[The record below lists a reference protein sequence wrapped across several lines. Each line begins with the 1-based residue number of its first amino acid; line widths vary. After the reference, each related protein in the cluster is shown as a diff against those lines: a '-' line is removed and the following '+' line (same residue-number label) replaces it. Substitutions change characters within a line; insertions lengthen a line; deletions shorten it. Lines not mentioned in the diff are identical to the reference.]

1 MGKMWVK
8 NIGFDSSP
16 AFYYSKLEI
25 PGYQYYIVDSIMKFT
40 KPEPKMH
47 FPSME
52 ERTLAFWEKNK
63 IFEKSV
69 DEKDESNRWAFY
81 DGPPFATGLP
91 HYGHL
96 LAGTIKDVVP
106 RYFAMNGKKITRR
119 FGWDCHGLPIE
130 FEVEKKLNLKGRKDI
145 LHFGVGKFNE
155 ECRSIVLR
163 YTSEWEQ
170 TVKRMGRWID
180 FKNDYKTMDLP
191 FMESVWNVF
200 QKLWEK
206 GLVYEDKKVLP
217 YSTRVTTPL
226 SNFEANLNYQDVQ
239 DPAVTVKLK
248 LKDDPT
254 TSLLV
259 WTTTPWTLPSN
270 LAAAV
275 NPDFTY
281 AKVKPEGSSE
291 SFIVLEKLIP
301 NIFKKQK
308 VTIEKKFTGKELE
321 GTRYTQIIPTFAGK
335 ITPAMHQVYTAKYV
349 TDESGTGIVHLA
361 PYGEDDFEVFK
372 RVGIEPLEH
381 LDEEGIVNSE
391 SPMFEGLYF
400 KDADKKIMQYL
411 KDQHLLFA
419 HDTIMHSYPF
429 CYRTDTPL
437 IYRPISTWFV
447 NVTKIK
453 DQLLANNAQ
462 THWVPEHLKEGRFGK
477 WLDGARDWAISRNRF
492 WGNPIPVWRNNESG
506 ETICVGSRKELE
518 ELSGKKITD
527 IHKHFIDD
535 IEIKSP
541 KTGAILKR
549 VPEILDCWFESGSMP
564 YAQVHYPFDVSDKEF
579 NRMFPAEF
587 IAEGLD
593 QTRGWFYTLSVLSA
607 ALGKGPA
614 FKNVVVNGIVLAEDG
629 RKMSKRLQNYPDPN
643 EVLNQYG
650 ADTLRIYLL
659 QSGAVAGE
667 SLKFSEDGLKE
678 MTRKVLLPLWNA
690 YSFLA
695 TYASVDG
702 WDPTTQFESK
712 RTSELDE
719 WILIKLDVLK
729 GRVHEEMQL
738 FHLSKVIPPIL
749 DFIDDLTNWYIRRSR
764 RRFWKSENDSDKNQ
778 AYSTL
783 YEVLVEFCK
792 IAAPFIP
799 MITEEIYQK
808 LTQGT
813 KKLSVHLDQF
823 PAAKKH
829 SESEI
834 QKMVAMDQVRNVVGL
849 GRELRE
855 KLKIK
860 TRQPLATLYVGVVH
874 DKQKAALTSMIPIMK
889 EELNVHDIQFLPS
902 SGMATWAVKPNFKL
916 LGKSLGAKMKDFQTE
931 VSKFSEKEVS
941 TLLTGGALAVM
952 GENYGSDSFL
962 IELKANESFHHTC
975 HSAGS
980 LVIAFDENLTDDLKN
995 EGISRE
1001 FINRVQQFRKEC
1013 ELNVDDRISLV
1024 IDSSSDFANI
1034 LKKFESMISYET
1046 LSEIKFEKPASK
1058 MKAAADEIEGHKIT
1072 FGIQRK

>member
-1 MGKMWVK
+1 
-8 NIGFDSSP
+8 
-16 AFYYSKLEI
+16 
-25 PGYQYYIVDSIMKFT
+25 MKFS
-40 KPEPKMH
+40 KPNPKIQ
-47 FPSME
+47 FTAME
-52 ERTLAFWEKNK
+52 EKILAFWEQNK
-63 IFEKSV
+63 VFEKSV
-69 DEKDESNRWAFY
+69 DEKSENDRWAFY

-106 RYFAMNGKKITRR
+106 RYYAMNGKKIIRR

-145 LHFGVGKFNE
+145 LNFGVGKFNE

-180 FKNDYKTMDLP
+180 FKNDYKTMDIS
-191 FMESVWNVF
+191 FMESVWSVF
-200 QKLWEK
+200 KKLWDK

-239 DPAVTVKLK
+239 DPAITAKLR
-248 LKDDPT
+248 LKSDPKVF
-254 TSLLV
+254 LLV

-281 AKVKPEGSSE
+281 AQVKPEGSDE
-291 SFIVLEKLIP
+291 SYIVLEKRIKE
-301 NIFKKQK
+301 IFKKQK
-308 VTIEKKFTGKELE
+308 VTVEKTFTGKELE
-321 GTRYTQIIPTFAGK
+321 GTHYHQLIPAFAGK
-335 ITPAMHQVYTAKYV
+335 LTETMHQVYTAKYV

-361 PYGEDDFEVFK
+361 PYGEEDFEVFK

-381 LDEEGIVNSE
+381 LDEEGIITKEN
-391 SPMFEGLYF
+391 PLFEGLYF
-400 KDADKKIMQYL
+400 KDADKKIIQHL
-411 KDQHLLFA
+411 KDQHLLFSQE
-419 HDTIMHSYPF
+419 TIMHSYPF

-453 DQLLANNAQ
+453 DELLKNNAQ
-462 THWVPEHLKEGRFGK
+462 THWVPEHLQEGRFGK
-477 WLDGARDWAISRNRF
+477 WLEGAKDWAISRNRF
-492 WGNPIPVWRNNESG
+492 WGNPIPVWKNKETG
-506 ETICVGSRKELE
+506 EMICVGSKEELE
-518 ELSGKKITD
+518 KLSGKKISD
-527 IHKHFIDD
+527 LHKHFIDD
-535 IEIKSP
+535 VEITSP
-541 KTGAILKR
+541 VTGDKLQR
-549 VPEILDCWFESGSMP
+549 VSEILDCWFESGSMP
-564 YAQVHYPFDVSDKEF
+564 YAQVHYPFSVNDKEF
-579 NRMFPAEF
+579 DKMFPAEF

-702 WDPTTQFESK
+702 WDPATQFESK

-719 WILIKLDVLK
+719 WIIIKLDVLK
-729 GRVHEEMQL
+729 SRVHEEMGL

-764 RRFWKSENDSDKNQ
+764 RRFWKSENDHDKNQ

-799 MITEEIYQK
+799 MVTEEIYQLLK
-808 LTQGT
+808 LGS
-813 KKLSVHLDQF
+813 KHAEKLSVHLDEF

-829 SESEI
+829 SAVDI
-834 QKMVAMDQVRNVVGL
+834 QKMEAMDQVRSVVGL

-860 TRQPLATLYVGVVH
+860 TRQPLAKLYVGVVH
-874 DKQKAALTSMIPIMK
+874 DRQKAALTPMIPIMR
-889 EELNVHDIQFLPS
+889 EELNVHDIEFLHS
-902 SGMATWAVKPNFKL
+902 AEMATWVVKPNFKL
-916 LGKSLGAKMKDFQTE
+916 LGKALGPKMKEFQAAISE
-931 VSKFSEKEVS
+931 FSEKLIADILAGEVRIK
-941 TLLTGGALAVM
+941 LM
-952 GENYGSDSFL
+952 GENYGSDAFL
-962 IELKANESFHHTC
+962 IELRANQKFHHTC

-980 LVIAFDENLTDDLKN
+980 QVIAFDENLTDDLKH
-995 EGISRE
+995 EGLSRE
-1001 FINRVQQFRKEC
+1001 FINRVQQFRKES
-1013 ELNVDDRISLV
+1013 ELNVEDRIALS
-1024 IDSSSDFANI
+1024 IDTTPDFSSV
-1034 LKKFESMISYET
+1034 LKKFEGMIEYET
-1046 LSEIKFEKPASK
+1046 LSQIQYGKPASG
-1058 MKAAADEIEGHKIT
+1058 MKTASDDLDGHKIT
-1072 FGIQRK
+1072 FGIQKK

>member
-1 MGKMWVK
+1 
-8 NIGFDSSP
+8 
-16 AFYYSKLEI
+16 
-25 PGYQYYIVDSIMKFT
+25 MKFN
-40 KPEPKMH
+40 KPDPKTN
-47 FPSME
+47 FPAME
-52 ERTLAFWEKNK
+52 ERTLAFWEQNK
-63 IFEKSV
+63 VFEKSV
-69 DEKDESNRWAFY
+69 DEKDEANRWAFY

-106 RYFAMNGKKITRR
+106 RYFAMNGKKIVRR

-130 FEVEKKLNLKGRKDI
+130 FEVEKKLDLKGRKDI
-145 LHFGVGKFNE
+145 LNFGVGKFNE

-163 YTSEWEQ
+163 YTSEWES

-180 FKNDYKTMDLP
+180 FKNDYKTMDLT

-200 QKLWEK
+200 QKLWDK
-206 GLVYEDKKVLP
+206 SLLYEDKKVLP

-239 DPAVTVKLK
+239 DPAVTVKLR
-248 LKDDPT
+248 LIDDPK

-275 NPDFTY
+275 NPNFTY
-281 AKVKPEGSSE
+281 AKVKPEGSDE
-291 SFIVLEKLIP
+291 SYILLEKLIP

-308 VTIEKKFTGKELE
+308 VTIEKKFTGTELA
-321 GTRYTQIIPTFAGK
+321 GTRYTQMIPTFAGK
-335 ITPAMHQVYTAKYV
+335 LTPKMHQVYTAKYV

-361 PYGEDDFEVFK
+361 PYGEEDFEVFK
-372 RVGIEPLEH
+372 ANGIEPLEH
-381 LDEEGIVNSE
+381 LDEEGIVNKE

-400 KDADKKIMQYL
+400 KDADKKIIQYL

-453 DQLLANNAQ
+453 ETLLANNAQ

-492 WGNPIPVWRNNESG
+492 WGNPIPVWKNKDTG
-506 ETICVGSRKELE
+506 EMICVGSKEELE
-518 ELSGKKITD
+518 KLSGKKITD
-527 IHKHFIDD
+527 LHKHFIDD

-564 YAQVHYPFDVSDKEF
+564 YAQVHYPFDVNDKEF
-579 NRMFPAEF
+579 DRMFPAEF

-678 MTRKVLLPLWNA
+678 MMRKVLLPLWNA

-695 TYASVDG
+695 TYAAVDG
-702 WDPTTQFESK
+702 WDPSTQFETK
-712 RTSELDE
+712 RTSEMDQ

-729 GRVHEEMQL
+729 GRVHEEMGL

-799 MITEEIYQK
+799 MVTEEIYQK
-808 LTQGT
+808 LKLGSAHAS
-813 KKLSVHLDQF
+813 KLSVHLDSF

-834 QKMVAMDQVRNVVGL
+834 QKMEAMDQVRNVVGL

-860 TRQPLATLYVGVVH
+860 TRQPLATLYVGVVQE
-874 DKQKAALTSMIPIMK
+874 KQKAALTAMIPVMK
-889 EELNVHDIQFLPS
+889 EELNVRAIEFLPS
-902 SGMATWAVKPNFKL
+902 SEMATWAVKPNFKL
-916 LGKSLGAKMKDFQTE
+916 LGKSLGAKMKEFQGE
-931 VSKFSEKEVS
+931 VSKFSEKEVAILLSGS
-941 TLLTGGALAVM
+941 TLTVM
-952 GENYGSDSFL
+952 SENYGSDSFL
-962 IELKANESFHHTC
+962 IELQANQAFHHTC

-995 EGISRE
+995 EGLSRE
-1001 FINRVQQFRKEC
+1001 FINRVQQFRKES
-1013 ELNVDDRISLV
+1013 ELNVDDRISLMV
-1024 IDSSSDFANI
+1024 DTGTDFADA

-1046 LSEIKFEKPASK
+1046 LSQLQFGKPSEQ
-1058 MKAAADEIEGHKIT
+1058 MKVANDEIDGHKIT
-1072 FGIQRK
+1072 FGISKK

>member
-1 MGKMWVK
+1 
-8 NIGFDSSP
+8 
-16 AFYYSKLEI
+16 
-25 PGYQYYIVDSIMKFT
+25 MKFG
-40 KPEPKMH
+40 KPDPKIN
-47 FPSME
+47 FPAME
-52 ERTLAFWEKNK
+52 ERTLAFWDQNK

-106 RYFAMNGKKITRR
+106 RYYAMNGKKIVRR

-130 FEVEKKLNLKGRKDI
+130 FEVEKKLDLKGRKDI
-145 LHFGVGKFNE
+145 INFGIGKFNE

-163 YTSEWEQ
+163 YTSEWEA

-180 FKNDYKTMDLP
+180 FKNDYKTMDLE

-200 QKLWEK
+200 KQLWDK
-206 GLVYEDKKVLP
+206 GLMYEDKKVLP

-254 TSLLV
+254 ISILV

-275 NPDFTY
+275 HPDFIY
-281 AKVKPEGSSE
+281 AKVKPEGSNE
-291 SFIVLEKLIP
+291 SFIVLEKRIKD
-301 NIFKKQK
+301 IFKKQK
-308 VTIEKKFTGKELE
+308 VTVEKTMTGTELA
-321 GTRYTQIIPTFAGK
+321 GTRYEQMIPTFKGK
-335 ITPAMHQVYTAKYV
+335 ITPAMHQVYTANYV

-361 PYGEDDFEVFK
+361 PYGEEDFAVFK

-381 LDEEGIVNSE
+381 LDEEGVVNSE
-391 SPMFEGLYF
+391 SPQFEGLYF
-400 KDADKKIMQYL
+400 KDADKKIIQYL

-447 NVTKIK
+447 SVEKIK
-453 DQLLANNAQ
+453 EQLLANNAQ
-462 THWVPEHLKEGRFGK
+462 THWVPEHLKDGRFGK
-477 WLDGARDWAISRNRF
+477 WLEGARDWAISRNRF
-492 WGNPIPVWRNNESG
+492 WGNPIPVWRNKDTG
-506 ETICVGSRKELE
+506 EMICIGSKEELE
-518 ELSGKKITD
+518 KLSGKKITD
-527 IHKHFIDD
+527 LHKHFIDD

-541 KTGAILKR
+541 KTGDTLKR

-564 YAQVHYPFDVSDKEF
+564 YAQVHYPFSVNDKEF
-579 NRMFPAEF
+579 DRMFPAEF

-643 EVLNQYG
+643 DVLNQYG

-667 SLKFSEDGLKE
+667 SLKFSEEAMKE

-702 WDPTTQFESK
+702 WDPSTQFETN
-712 RTSELDE
+712 RTNELDQ

-729 GRVHEEMQL
+729 SNVHKEMGL
-738 FHLSKVIPPIL
+738 FHLSKVVPPIL

-764 RRFWKSENDSDKNQ
+764 RRFWKSENDQDKNQ

-799 MITEEIYQK
+799 MITEEMYQK
-808 LTQGT
+808 LKLGS
-813 KKLSVHLDQF
+813 KHAEKLSVHLDTF

-829 SESEI
+829 TDAEI
-834 QKMVAMDQVRNVVGL
+834 QKMEAMDQVRKVVAL

-874 DKQKAALTSMIPIMK
+874 DKQKAALTAMIPVMK
-889 EELNVHDIQFLPS
+889 EELNVRAIEFLPS
-902 SGMATWAVKPNFKL
+902 AQMATWVVKPNFKL
-916 LGKSLGAKMKDFQTE
+916 LGKSLGPKMKEFQGAIA
-931 VSKFSEKEVS
+931 KFSESEVTKILS
-941 TLLTGGALAVM
+941 GETMNIM
-952 GENYGSDSFL
+952 GDNYGHESFL
-962 IELKANESFHHTC
+962 IELQANQAFHHSC

-980 LVIAFDENLTDDLKN
+980 LVIAFDEKLTDDLKH
-995 EGISRE
+995 EGMTRE
-1001 FINRVQQFRKEC
+1001 FINRVQQFRKDC
-1013 ELNVDDRISLV
+1013 ELNVDDRITLA
-1024 IDSSSDFANI
+1024 IDTDSTFAEV

-1046 LSEIKFEKPASK
+1046 LSQVQFGKPSAS
-1058 MKAAADEIEGHKIT
+1058 MKTTSDEIDGHKVT
-1072 FGIQRK
+1072 FGIQTK

>member
-1 MGKMWVK
+1 
-8 NIGFDSSP
+8 
-16 AFYYSKLEI
+16 
-25 PGYQYYIVDSIMKFT
+25 MKFS
-40 KPEPKMH
+40 KPEAKVS
-47 FPSME
+47 FPAME
-52 ERTLAFWEKNK
+52 EKVLSFWDQNK

-69 DEKDESNRWAFY
+69 DEKLEDQRWAFY

-106 RYFAMNGKKITRR
+106 RYYAMNGKKIIRR

-130 FEVEKKLNLKGRKDI
+130 FEVEKRLDLKGRKDI
-145 LHFGVGKFNE
+145 LNFGVDKFNE

-163 YTSEWEQ
+163 YTKEWEQ
-170 TVKRMGRWID
+170 TVRRMGRWID
-180 FKNDYKTMDLP
+180 FKNDYKTMDLN
-191 FMESVWNVF
+191 FMESVWSVF
-200 QKLWEK
+200 QKLWDK

-239 DPAVTVKLK
+239 DPAVTAKLR

-254 TSLLV
+254 TFILV

-270 LAAAV
+270 LATAV
-275 NPDFTY
+275 NPKYTY

-291 SFIVLEKLIP
+291 SYILLEKLIP

-308 VTIEKKFTGKELE
+308 VTVEKTFTGQELAGTRYEQLIPTFTGKL
-321 GTRYTQIIPTFAGK
+321 
-335 ITPAMHQVYTAKYV
+335 TPAMHQVYTADYV

-361 PYGEDDFEVFK
+361 PYGEEDFVVFK

-381 LDEEGIVNSE
+381 LDEEGIVTNE
-391 SPMFEGLYF
+391 APLFEGLYF
-400 KDADKKIMQYL
+400 KDADKKIIQYL
-411 KDQHLLFA
+411 KDQQLLFA
-419 HDTIMHSYPF
+419 QETIMHSYPF

-447 NVTKIK
+447 NVEKIK
-453 DQLLANNAQ
+453 DQLLKNNAQ
-462 THWVPEHLKEGRFGK
+462 THWVPEHLKDGRFGK
-477 WLDGARDWAISRNRF
+477 WLEGAKDWAISRNRF
-492 WGNPIPVWRNNESG
+492 WGNPIPVWRNKETG
-506 ETICVGSRKELE
+506 EMICIGSKEELE
-518 ELSGKKITD
+518 KLSGQKVTD
-527 IHKHFIDD
+527 LHKHFIDK
-535 IEIKSP
+535 ITIKSP
-541 KTGAILKR
+541 KTGDTLTR
-549 VPEILDCWFESGSMP
+549 VSEILDCWFESGSMP
-564 YAQVHYPFDVSDKEF
+564 YAQVHYPFSVTDKEF
-579 NRMFPAEF
+579 DRMFPAEF

-643 EVLNQYG
+643 EVLNKYG

-667 SLKFSEDGLKE
+667 SLKFSEAGLQE

-702 WDPTTQFESK
+702 WDPSTQFESK
-712 RTSELDE
+712 RTNELDE

-729 GRVHEEMQL
+729 ARVHEEMCN

-764 RRFWKSENDSDKNQ
+764 RRFWKSENDGDKNQ

-799 MITEEIYQK
+799 MVTEEIYQK
-808 LTQGT
+808 LKLGS
-813 KKLSVHLDQF
+813 KHAEKLSVHLDNF

-829 SESEI
+829 SEAELN
-834 QKMVAMDQVRNVVGL
+834 KMEAMDQVRNVVAL

-874 DKQKAALTSMIPIMK
+874 NRQKAALTSMIPIMK
-889 EELNVHDIQFLPS
+889 EELNVRAIEFLPS
-902 SGMATWAVKPNFKL
+902 SEMATWMVKPNFKL
-916 LGKSLGAKMKDFQTE
+916 LGKTLGAKMKEFQGA
-931 VSKFSEKEVS
+931 VSKFTDAEV
-941 TLLTGGALAVM
+941 TQLLTGQSLNVM
-952 GENYGSDSFL
+952 GDSYSHDSFL
-962 IELKANESFHHTC
+962 IELQANQEFHHSC

-980 LVIAFDENLTDDLKN
+980 LVIAFDENLTDDLKA
-995 EGISRE
+995 EGLTRE
-1001 FINRVQQFRKEC
+1001 FINRVQQFRKEI
-1013 ELNVDDRISLV
+1013 ELNVEDRISLTV
-1024 IDSSSDFANI
+1024 DASEECSAVF
-1034 LKKFESMISYET
+1034 KKFESMISYET
-1046 LSEIKFEKPASK
+1046 LSKVNYGKLPSGSK
-1058 MKAAADEIEGHKIT
+1058 TAEDTIDGHKIT
-1072 FGIQRK
+1072 FGIEKN

>member
-1 MGKMWVK
+1 
-8 NIGFDSSP
+8 
-16 AFYYSKLEI
+16 
-25 PGYQYYIVDSIMKFT
+25 MKFS
-40 KPEPKMH
+40 KPEMKIS
-47 FPSME
+47 FPQME
-52 ERTLAFWEKNK
+52 ERILSFWDQNK

-69 DEKDESNRWAFY
+69 DEKSEDQRWAFY

-106 RYFAMNGKKITRR
+106 RYFAMNGKKIVRR

-130 FEVEKKLNLKGRKDI
+130 FEVEKRLELKGRKDI
-145 LHFGVGKFNE
+145 LNFGVDKFNE

-163 YTSEWEQ
+163 YTKEWEQ
-170 TVKRMGRWID
+170 TVRRMGRWID
-180 FKNDYKTMDLP
+180 FKNDYKTMDLE

-200 QKLWEK
+200 QKLWDQ

-239 DPAVTVKLK
+239 DPAVTAKLR
-248 LKDDPT
+248 LKDDPNT
-254 TSLLV
+254 ILLV

-275 NPDFTY
+275 NPKYTY

-308 VTIEKKFTGKELE
+308 VNVEKTFTGQELA
-321 GTRYTQIIPTFAGK
+321 GTRYEQLIPTFSGK
-335 ITPAMHQVYTAKYV
+335 LTSAMHQVYTADYV

-361 PYGEDDFEVFK
+361 PYGEEDFAVFK
-372 RVGIEPLEH
+372 RVGIEALEH
-381 LDEEGIVNSE
+381 LDEEGVITGE
-391 SPMFEGLYF
+391 APLFEGLYF
-400 KDADKKIMQYL
+400 KDADKKIIQYL

-419 HDTIMHSYPF
+419 QETIMHSYPF

-447 NVTKIK
+447 NVEKIK
-453 DQLLANNAQ
+453 DQLLQNNAQ
-462 THWVPEHLKEGRFGK
+462 THWVPEHLKDGRFGK
-477 WLDGARDWAISRNRF
+477 WLDGAKDWAISRNRF
-492 WGNPIPVWRNNESG
+492 WGNPIPVWRNKDTG
-506 ETICVGSRKELE
+506 EMLCVGSREELE
-518 ELSGKKITD
+518 KLSGQKIND
-527 IHKHFIDD
+527 LHKHFIDK
-535 IEIKSP
+535 IQIKSP
-541 KTGAILKR
+541 KTGDILTR

-564 YAQVHYPFDVSDKEF
+564 YAQVHYPFSVRDKEF
-579 NRMFPAEF
+579 DKMFPAEF

-643 EVLNQYG
+643 EVLNKYG

-667 SLKFSEDGLKE
+667 SLKFSEAGLQE

-702 WDPTTQFESK
+702 WDPSTQFETK
-712 RTSELDE
+712 RTNELDE

-729 GRVHEEMQL
+729 GRVHEEMCE

-799 MITEEIYQK
+799 MVTEEIYQK
-808 LTQGT
+808 LKLGSKQASS
-813 KKLSVHLDQF
+813 LSVHLDAF
-823 PAAKKH
+823 PQAKKH
-829 SESEI
+829 TEAELS
-834 QKMVAMDQVRNVVGL
+834 KMEAMDQVRNVVGL

-874 DKQKAALTSMIPIMK
+874 EKQKVALTSMIPVMK
-889 EELNVHDIQFLPS
+889 EELNVRNIEFLPS
-902 SGMATWAVKPNFKL
+902 SEMATWVVKPNFKL
-916 LGKSLGAKMKDFQTE
+916 LGKSLGPKMKEFQAA
-931 VSKFSEKEVS
+931 VSKFSNADV
-941 TLLTGGALAVM
+941 TQLLTGNSLTVM
-952 GENYGSDSFL
+952 GSDYGHDSFL
-962 IELKANESFHHTC
+962 IELQANQAFHHSC

-980 LVIAFDENLTDDLKN
+980 LVIAFDENLTDDLKA
-995 EGISRE
+995 EGLTRE
-1001 FINRVQQFRKEC
+1001 FINRVQQFRKEI
-1013 ELNVDDRISLV
+1013 ELNVEDRIQLIVDASAESV
-1024 IDSSSDFANI
+1024 NV
-1034 LKKFESMISYET
+1034 LKKFESMIAYET
-1046 LSEIKFEKPASK
+1046 LSTVGYGKIPTGIKTAE
-1058 MKAAADEIEGHKIT
+1058 DVIDGHKII
-1072 FGIQRK
+1072 FGIQKN

>member
-1 MGKMWVK
+1 
-8 NIGFDSSP
+8 
-16 AFYYSKLEI
+16 
-25 PGYQYYIVDSIMKFT
+25 MKFT
-40 KPEPKMH
+40 KPEAKIS
-47 FPSME
+47 FPAME
-52 ERTLAFWEKNK
+52 EKVLSFWDQSK

-69 DEKDESNRWAFY
+69 DEKPESQRWAFY

-106 RYFAMNGKKITRR
+106 RYFAMNGKKIVRR

-145 LHFGVGKFNE
+145 LNFGVGKFNE

-163 YTSEWEQ
+163 YTKEWEQ
-170 TVKRMGRWID
+170 TVRRMGRWID
-180 FKNDYKTMDLP
+180 FKNDYKTMDLS
-191 FMESVWNVF
+191 FMESVWSVF
-200 QKLWEK
+200 QKLWDK

-248 LKDDPT
+248 LKEDPN
-254 TSLLV
+254 TSILV

-275 NPDFTY
+275 NPDFVY
-281 AKVKPEGSSE
+281 AKVKPEGSNE
-291 SFIVLEKLIP
+291 SFIVLEKRIKE
-301 NIFKKQK
+301 IFKKQK
-308 VTIEKKFTGKELE
+308 VTTEKTFTGKELE
-321 GTRYTQIIPTFAGK
+321 GTKYQQMIPTFAGK
-335 ITPAMHQVYTAKYV
+335 LTPAMHQVYTAKYV

-361 PYGEDDFEVFK
+361 PYGEEDFEVFK

-381 LDEEGIVNSE
+381 LDEEGVVNKE
-391 SPMFEGLYF
+391 SPLFEGLYF
-400 KDADKKIMQYL
+400 KDADKKIIQYL

-419 HDTIMHSYPF
+419 HETIMHSYPF

-453 DQLLANNAQ
+453 DELLKNNAQ
-462 THWVPEHLKEGRFGK
+462 THWVPEHLQEGRFGK
-477 WLDGARDWAISRNRF
+477 WLEGAKDWAISRNRF
-492 WGNPIPVWRNNESG
+492 WGNPIPVWKNKETG
-506 ETICVGSRKELE
+506 EMLCIGSKAELE
-518 ELSGKKITD
+518 KLSGKKID
-527 IHKHFIDD
+527 DLHKHFIDD

-564 YAQVHYPFDVSDKEF
+564 YAQVHYPFSVNDQEF
-579 NRMFPAEF
+579 DRMFPAEF

-607 ALGKGPA
+607 AMGKGPA

-643 EVLNQYG
+643 DVLNQYG

-667 SLKFSEDGLKE
+667 SLKFSEEGLKE

-702 WDPTTQFESK
+702 WDPSTQFESN
-712 RTSELDE
+712 RTHELDQ
-719 WILIKLDVLK
+719 WIMIKLDVLK
-729 GRVHEEMQL
+729 SRVHAEMNL

-764 RRFWKSENDSDKNQ
+764 RRFWKSENDTDKNQ

-799 MITEEIYQK
+799 MVTEEIYQK
-808 LTQGT
+808 L
-813 KKLSVHLDQF
+813 KLGSKHAAKVSVHLDDY
-823 PAAKKH
+823 PEAKKH
-829 SESEI
+829 SESEL
-834 QKMVAMDQVRNVVGL
+834 QKMDAMDQVRSVVGL

-889 EELNVHDIQFLPS
+889 EELNVRAIEFLPS
-902 SGMATWAVKPNFKL
+902 SDMAKWIIKPNFKI
-916 LGKSLGAKMKDFQTE
+916 LGKTLGPKIKDFQTAI
-931 VSKFSEKEVS
+931 SKFTDKEVNQLLMGQ
-941 TLLTGGALAVM
+941 TLNVIGDQYGA
-952 GENYGSDSFL
+952 DSFL
-962 IELKANESFHHTC
+962 IELQANQAFHHSC

-980 LVIAFDENLTDDLKN
+980 LVIAFDEKLTDDLKH
-995 EGISRE
+995 EGLTRE
-1001 FINRVQQFRKEC
+1001 FINRIQQFRKEC
-1013 ELNVDDRISLV
+1013 ELNVEDRITLAVDTDSAMMDV
-1024 IDSSSDFANI
+1024 I
-1034 LKKFESMISYET
+1034 KKFESMVSYET
-1046 LSEIKFEKPASK
+1046 LSKVQYGKPEPSMKTAS
-1058 MKAAADEIEGHKIT
+1058 DNIEGHAVT
-1072 FGIQRK
+1072 FGIKK

>member
-1 MGKMWVK
+1 
-8 NIGFDSSP
+8 
-16 AFYYSKLEI
+16 
-25 PGYQYYIVDSIMKFT
+25 MKFS
-40 KPEPKMH
+40 KPDAKIN

-52 ERTLAFWEKNK
+52 ERVLSFWDQNK
-63 IFEKSV
+63 VFEKSV
-69 DEKDESNRWAFY
+69 DEKSDDQRWAFY

-106 RYFAMNGKKITRR
+106 RYFAMNGKKIIRR

-130 FEVEKKLNLKGRKDI
+130 FEVEKKLDLKGRKDI
-145 LHFGVGKFNE
+145 LNFGVDKFNE

-163 YTSEWEQ
+163 YTKEWEQ
-170 TVKRMGRWID
+170 TVRRMGRWID
-180 FKNDYKTMDLP
+180 FKNDYKTMDLE
-191 FMESVWNVF
+191 FMESVWSVF
-200 QKLWEK
+200 QKLWDK

-239 DPAVTVKLK
+239 DPAVTAKLR
-248 LKDDPT
+248 LKDDPNT
-254 TSLLV
+254 FLLV

-275 NPDFTY
+275 NADFTY
-281 AKVKPEGSSE
+281 AKVKPEGSTE
-291 SFIVLEKLIP
+291 SYILLEKLIP

-308 VTIEKKFTGKELE
+308 VTIEKTFTGKELE
-321 GTRYTQIIPTFAGK
+321 GTRYEQLIPAFAGK
-335 ITPAMHQVYTAKYV
+335 LTPAMHQVYTAKYV

-361 PYGEDDFEVFK
+361 PYGEEDFAVFK
-372 RVGIEPLEH
+372 SKGIEPLEH
-381 LDEEGIVNSE
+381 LDEEGIVTKE
-391 SPMFEGLYF
+391 APLFDGLYF
-400 KDADKKIMQYL
+400 KDADKKIIQYL

-419 HDTIMHSYPF
+419 QETIMHSYPF

-447 NVTKIK
+447 NVEKIK
-453 DQLLANNAQ
+453 DQLLKNNEQ

-477 WLDGARDWAISRNRF
+477 WLDGAKDWAISRNRF
-492 WGNPIPVWRNNESG
+492 WGNPIPVWRNAETG
-506 ETICVGSRKELE
+506 ETICVGSREELE
-518 ELSGKKITD
+518 KLSGQKIVD
-527 IHKHFIDD
+527 LHKHFIDKVT
-535 IEIKSP
+535 IKSP
-541 KTGAILKR
+541 KTGDTLTR
-549 VPEILDCWFESGSMP
+549 VSEILDCWFESGSMP
-564 YAQVHYPFDVSDKEF
+564 YAQVHYPFSVNDKEF
-579 NRMFPAEF
+579 DRMFPAEF

-607 ALGKGPA
+607 ALDKGPA

-643 EVLNQYG
+643 DVLNQYG

-659 QSGAVAGE
+659 NSGAVAGE

-678 MTRKVLLPLWNA
+678 MMRKVLLPLWNA

-695 TYASVDG
+695 TYAAVDG
-702 WDPTTQFESK
+702 WDPSTQFESK
-712 RTSELDE
+712 RTNELDE

-729 GRVHEEMQL
+729 SRVHEEMGL

-799 MITEEIYQK
+799 MVTEEMYQK
-808 LTQGT
+808 LKLGS
-813 KKLSVHLDQF
+813 KHADKLSVHLDTF
-823 PAAKKH
+823 PEARKH
-829 SESEI
+829 SESEL
-834 QKMVAMDQVRNVVGL
+834 QKMDAMDQVRNVVGL

-860 TRQPLATLYVGVVH
+860 NRQPLATLYVGVVH
-874 DKQKAALTSMIPIMK
+874 DKQKAALTSMIPVMK
-889 EELNVHDIQFLPS
+889 EELNVRSIEFLPS
-902 SGMATWAVKPNFKL
+902 SEMAKWIVKPNFKL
-916 LGKSLGAKMKDFQTE
+916 LGKTLGPKMKEFQGE
-931 VSKFSEKEVS
+931 VSKFTNAEVT
-941 TLLTGGALAVM
+941 TLLTGNSLNVM
-952 GENYGSDSFL
+952 GENYGHDSFL
-962 IELKANESFHHTC
+962 IELQANQAFHHSC

-980 LVIAFDENLTDDLKN
+980 LVIAFDENLTDDLKH
-995 EGISRE
+995 EGLIRE
-1001 FINRVQQFRKEC
+1001 FINRVQQFRKEI
-1013 ELNVDDRISLV
+1013 ELNVDDRITLTV
-1024 IDSSSDFANI
+1024 DAGDEFAHVV
-1034 LKKFESMISYET
+1034 KAFETMVGYET
-1046 LSEIKFEKPASK
+1046 LSSVHYGK
-1058 MKAAADEIEGHKIT
+1058 MSEAMKTAEDSIDGHKIT
-1072 FGIQRK
+1072 FGIQKV